1 MSRGISILRSEEI
14 EVKSKVTLKL
24 SEESGF
30 FSVEQKQLL
39 EKEDIENKIIEA
51 KKNYEKIIVETK
63 QERDSIIQEANE
75 RVKDIEKKAYET
87 GYNQGLKNGYEDG
100 YKESYEKN
108 IEKAISESEKIKE
121 DEYNTLLIIREE
133 TAKYIK
139 ENKNEVLK
147 ISIKIAEQVLKEKFE
162 QNDSM
167 NKMLIQIVEEHSLRK
182 DIIVKVNPNYFEQ
195 LEMSMGKMINKL
207 NLNQK
212 IFIIPDSSIE
222 KGNAEI
228 ETVDGKLTVGLDV
241 VLDRVK
247 SELL

>member
-1 MSRGISILRSEEI
+1 MSRVIGILRSEEI

-30 FSVEQKQLL
+30 FSVEKKQLL

-51 KKNYEKIIVETK
+51 KKNYEKIMFETK
-63 QERDSIIQEANE
+63 QERDRIIQEANE
-75 RVKDIEKKAYET
+75 KVKDIEKKAYET

-100 YKESYEKN
+100 YKESYEQN
-108 IEKAISESEKIKE
+108 IEKAISESKKIKE
-121 DEYNTLLIIREE
+121 DEYNTLLRIREE

-139 ENKNEVLK
+139 ENKNEILN
-147 ISIKIAEQVLKEKFE
+147 ISTKIAEQVLKEKFDE
-162 QNDSM
+162 NDSM
-167 NKMLIQIVEEHSLRK
+167 NKMLIQIIEEHSLRK
-182 DIIVKVNPNYFEQ
+182 DLVIKVNPNYFEQ
-195 LEMSMGKMINKL
+195 LEMSIGKMINKL

>member
-121 DEYNTLLIIREE
+121 DEYNTLLRIREE

>member
-121 DEYNTLLIIREE
+121 DEYNTLLRIREE

-207 NLNQK
+207 NLNKK